1 MSMSEL
7 VTGASLKE
15 FFKSV
20 LDEVI
25 RRQRV
30 VIAELTEFYLVNLL
44 AEFATTDKLFTQEQE
59 GRKDHEPLAVLYHQ
73 ALLQEREERI
83 RTLRRLGDVS
93 LYKAGFF
100 AGALQS
106 SAVGS
111 DYYIQMGGTAYGQ
124 VAELSPTAGFA
135 EVYRELC
142 SKFRALVEV
151 LEEISARGMVQGG
164 PTGTLKVYETWVRTG
179 SNKLE
184 RVLVDAGMLTPK
196 GHLPN

>member
-25 RRQRV
+25 QRQRV

-44 AEFATTDKLFTQEQE
+44 SEFATSDKLFSQEQE
-59 GRKDHEPLAVLYHQ
+59 GRKDHEPLAVLYHR
-73 ALLQEREERI
+73 ALQQEREERI

-106 SAVGS
+106 SVVGP

-124 VAELSPTAGFA
+124 VAELAPAAGFA

-142 SKFRALVEV
+142 SKFRALVDV

-164 PTGTLKVYETWVRTG
+164 PTGTLKVYESWVRTG

-184 RVLVDAGMLTPK
+184 RVLVDAGVLAPK

>member
-1 MSMSEL
+1 MH
-7 VTGASLKE
+7 
-15 FFKSV
+15 
-20 LDEVI
+20 
-25 RRQRV
+25 R
-30 VIAELTEFYLVNLL
+30 
-44 AEFATTDKLFTQEQE
+44 
-59 GRKDHEPLAVLYHQ
+59 
-73 ALLQEREERI
+73 ALQQEREERI

-106 SAVGS
+106 SVVGP

-124 VAELSPTAGFA
+124 VAELSSGAGFA

-142 SKFRALVEV
+142 SKFRALVDV
-151 LEEISARGMVQGG
+151 LEEIAARGMVQGG

-184 RVLVDAGMLTPK
+184 RVLVDAGMLLPK
-196 GHLPN
+196 RNLAN